1 MSTNGFIAFN
11 GGGLEYADTSIPDA
25 ATPNGALYADWD
37 DFVVDADASVRTALI
52 GTAPERRFVVEWHD
66 VLHLEQ
72 EGRMSFEVVFDEASG
87 AVVFQYSGID
97 ETGHPFEV
105 GQFATIGIEN
115 ATGDDAFQFS
125 HRSPVL
131 DDGVAIRF
139 NLA

>member
-1 MSTNGFIAFN
+1 M
-11 GGGLEYADTSIPDA
+11 
-25 ATPNGALYADWD
+25 
-37 DFVVDADASVRTALI
+37 DADASVRTALI
-52 GTAPERRFVVEWHD
+52 GAAPERRFIVEWRD
-66 VLHLEQ
+66 VLHLQQ
-72 EGRMSFEVVFDEASG
+72 EGRMSFEVVFDEAAG

-97 ETGHPFEV
+97 QDFGHPFEV

-131 DDGVAIRF
+131 DDGLAIRF